1 MTAIRSWKPET
12 ISVITTI
19 DCRKRKG
26 DAMTPPAR
34 VKCIIGALIVRLA
47 LPFDLDVLRR
57 WVPWWAVRFVE
68 RPPKRWREDGDE

>member
-1 MTAIRSWKPET
+1 
-12 ISVITTI
+12 
-19 DCRKRKG
+19 
-26 DAMTPPAR
+26 MTPPAR
-34 VKCIIGALIVRLA
+34 VRCIIGALIVRLA